1 MKRLY
6 VRRTVASGIII
17 AGLVLAALAWI
28 AQAQNMPFGGKDDVT
43 FAQNVWKAMDGYQNW
58 LLRTDIMP
66 GRSPHG
72 KFIRTYFSILNFDGK
87 HYHAI
92 VKDNYGGQDVTLDQV
107 KKSPDDYLM
116 SVTVMVQREAG
127 YDPDNQN
134 WFWVKYAK
142 DGTIDKN
149 GQGVA
154 MAGRVAKG
162 MDKGCIACH
171 RSAQGGDYFY
181 TND

>member
-1 MKRLY
+1 MEKPH
-6 VRRTVASGIII
+6 VRRGIVS
-17 AGLVLAALAWI
+17 GLVMAALMLAALVLM
-28 AQAQNMPFGGKDDVT
+28 AQGQKMPFGDKDDVA
-43 FAQNVWKAMDGYQNW
+43 FAQKVWKAMDGYQNW
-58 LLRTDIMP
+58 LLKTDIMP

-92 VKDNYGGQDVTLDQV
+92 VKDNYGGQDVTMDQV
-107 KKSPDDYLM
+107 SKSPEDYLVA
-116 SVTVMVQREAG
+116 VTVMVQREPG

-142 DGTIDKN
+142 DGTIDTN

-154 MAGRVAKG
+154 LAGRVAKG
-162 MDKGCIACH
+162 TERGCIACH
-171 RSAQGGDYFY
+171 KSAQGGDYFY